1 MVDVLKVYYNHGLT
15 MINSDYSNIITNKQ
29 TIAPANTSWAPSKEV
44 AVKPIEFPETSTV
57 TLSVEAQLAN
67 LSTTKFAVFEG
78 KYTGLI
84 MAESEKTEQMQTV
97 MDRLPPKQAGKLV
110 DSGFIDD
117 DKFLAFAEKLSDSD
131 LANFADTAMALMTP
145 SKINRFSGFHTSGV
159 SKAQTL
165 MENLSAMDAE
175 TRSQVLEK
183 TAELAQ
189 PVSYRDLNIGYLANG
204 LQTVGSANGND
215 LHNFVDAIAT
225 LPGSDLSEGVTTM
238 LTSLA
243 SFDNSQQ
250 SDLLQILANGAET
263 GIRLMENLG
272 EYGKDAQNALIGYM
286 SELTKSIS
294 PFSISVEQ
302 KPAAAEWAGAILNYD
317 DKSATVITSMVEKL
331 TGLTEK
337 YQMSD
342 EQLLEM
348 TDSLNSLDPSDQ
360 RAYIEITDTG
370 LEKLLGSS
378 EGPQINLS
386 NHPAALDVLESLRSD
401 DTVLNLVSRSR
412 MGEERISNGQTFY
425 EYKDSD
431 ISKADQRETIE
442 LLISDS
448 FVHQNDSSR
457 ANRLAASL
465 SPLEADGRDELVDEL
480 HALSQSDQALTKLP
494 EETLKQSFE
503 GFMNRSNSIVNSHE
517 LQALLTVA
525 EEISEP
531 QQEQFWQATALL
543 GRGVDTLV
551 ETLQQQSPG
560 GQKMLLEYLTA
571 LTEEVENGDLGRRQY
586 QAQALD
592 LLSLFET
599 ESKD

>member
-1 MVDVLKVYYNHGLT
+1 MIIPQYNNLIT
-15 MINSDYSNIITNKQ
+15 SNLMS
-29 TIAPANTSWAPSKEV
+29 APANTSWAPSTEV

-84 MAESEKTEQMQTV
+84 MAESEKTEQMQIV
-97 MDRLPPKQAGKLV
+97 MDRLPPVQAGKLV
-110 DSGFIDD
+110 DSGLIDD
-117 DKFLAFAEKLSDSD
+117 DKFLDFAEKLSDSN
-131 LANFADTAMALMTP
+131 LANFSDTVMALMTP
-145 SKINRFSGFHTSGV
+145 SKINSFSGFHTSGV
-159 SKAQTL
+159 SKTQTL
-165 MENLSAMDAE
+165 MENLSAMDSE

-225 LPGSDLSEGVTTM
+225 LPGPDLSEGVATM
-238 LTSLA
+238 LASLA
-243 SFDNSQQ
+243 SFDSAQE

-263 GIRLMENLG
+263 GIRLMDQLG

-286 SELTKSIS
+286 SGLTKSIS

-302 KPAAAEWAGAILNYD
+302 KPATTEWAGAILNYD
-317 DKSATVITSMVEKL
+317 DKSATVITSMLEKL

-337 YQMSD
+337 YHMSD

-348 TDSLNSLDPSDQ
+348 THSLNSLDSSDQ

-370 LEKLLGSS
+370 LETLLGSR
-378 EGPQINLS
+378 EGSQMNLN
-386 NHPAALDVLESLRSD
+386 NHPVALDVLESLRSD

-412 MGEERISNGQTFY
+412 MGEERVSNGQTFY
-425 EYKDSD
+425 EYKDSND
-431 ISKADQRETIE
+431 SKADQREAVE
-442 LLISDS
+442 LLISDA
-448 FVHQNDSSR
+448 FVHQSDSSR
-457 ANRLAASL
+457 ANRLASSL
-465 SPLEADGRDELVDEL
+465 SPLEADERDELVDEL
-480 HALSQSDQALTKLP
+480 HALSQSDQPLTTLT
-494 EETLKQSFE
+494 EEVLEQNFK
-503 GFMNRSNSIVNSHE
+503 GLVNRSDSIVSSNE
-517 LQALLTVA
+517 LQALLSVG
-525 EEISEP
+525 EKIPEQ

-551 ETLQQQSPG
+551 ETLQQQSPN

-571 LTEEVENGDLGRRQY
+571 LTEEVESGDLGRRQY
-586 QAQALD
+586 QEQALE
-592 LLSLFET
+592 LLSLFEAET
-599 ESKD
+599 KD